1 MSPMAAVGESIAA
14 ELGVCGASGG
24 NREREGEYS
33 LAIAVTAGAVPAAA
47 GGNPRFPRF
56 KRSIATKSR
65 GGGSLFRRGVRT
77 AAAGGDD
84 GGAAAS

>member
-1 MSPMAAVGESIAA
+1 MSPVAAEGESIAP

-33 LAIAVTAGAVPAAA
+33 LAIAATAGAAPAAA

-56 KRSIATKSR
+56 KRSVATKSR
-65 GGGSLFRRGVRT
+65 GGSLFRRGVRT
-77 AAAGGDD
+77 AAGDE
-84 GGAAAS
+84 GGAAAW